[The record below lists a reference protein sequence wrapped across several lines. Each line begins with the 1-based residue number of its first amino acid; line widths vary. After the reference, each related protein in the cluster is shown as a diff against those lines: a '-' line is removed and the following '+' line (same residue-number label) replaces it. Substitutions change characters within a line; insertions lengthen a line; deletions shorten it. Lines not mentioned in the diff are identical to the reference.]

1 MYQIKFNI
9 VILKPRLTLLMLN
22 FLLLSVVFTQASCS
36 VFSRS
41 KTEKQLRLQEKKKAK
56 TMKIAEK
63 EYQKDLKKHRDV
75 QNKQTKK
82 RMKQTRKRSERARKN
97 AKPNFLTRWFQG
109 R

>member
-1 MYQIKFNI
+1 
-9 VILKPRLTLLMLN
+9 
-22 FLLLSVVFTQASCS
+22 
-36 VFSRS
+36 
-41 KTEKQLRLQEKKKAK
+41 
-56 TMKIAEK
+56 MKIAEK